1 MKVCVV
7 GSGGR
12 EHAIAEALAKTAE
25 VVVAPGNPG
34 MSGLACTEV
43 PPEHVAADLWV
54 VGPEAPLV
62 EGLADR
68 IRARG
73 GLVFGPG
80 ADGARL
86 EGSKAWM
93 KELLLAARVP
103 TAPYKVCAELAG
115 ALQYLRTTPGPWAIK
130 TDGLAAGKGVLVTS
144 SLREAE
150 KDVRAKMSGRA
161 FGDAGLRVV
170 IEEALEGEE
179 LSLMAVCDGKRAYP
193 VAAAQDYKRVG
204 DGGAGANTG
213 GMGAYSPVPFA
224 DDRLEGQVMERA
236 VLPTLHAL
244 RKRGIDYRGALYAGL
259 MLTEEGPKVL
269 EFNVRLGDPEAQAVM
284 PRWTSDVTAT
294 LAAAAEGRLSDAD
307 APTFS
312 KDAAV
317 CVVLASPGYPESPR
331 TGARIEGLVQARE
344 VPGARVYAAGVASM
358 PAASGPRQVEPEEA
372 LATAGGRVLGVVG
385 MGPATPSAREV
396 AYRAVSM
403 LSWPDMIYRSDIAE
417 GAGT

>member
-7 GSGGR
+7 GAGAR
-12 EHAIAEALAKTAE
+12 EHALADALSKSAD

-34 MSGLACTEV
+34 MDGVSCTDI
-43 PPEHVAADLWV
+43 PPEHVGADLWV

-62 EGLADR
+62 DGLADR

-93 KELLLAARVP
+93 KDLLSAARVP
-103 TAPYKVCAELAG
+103 TASYRVLADQG
-115 ALQYLRTTPGPWAIK
+115 EALQYLRTTRGPWVIK

-150 KDVRAKMSGRA
+150 KDVRAKLSGDA
-161 FGDAGLRVV
+161 FGDAGRRLV

-179 LSLMAVCDGKRAYP
+179 LSLMAVCDGRRAYP
-193 VAAAQDYKRVG
+193 VASAQDYKRLG
-204 DGGAGANTG
+204 DGGTGTNTG

-224 DDRLEGQVMERA
+224 DGELEGQVMERA

-244 RKRGIDYRGALYAGL
+244 KKRGVDYRGVLYAGL

-269 EFNVRLGDPEAQAVM
+269 EFNVRFGDPEAQVVL
-284 PRWTSDVTAT
+284 PRWAGDAAAT
-294 LAAAAEGRLSDAD
+294 FASAAEGRLSDAD

-312 KDAAV
+312 KDSAV

-331 TGARIEGLVQARE
+331 VGARIEGLRQARE
-344 VPGARVYAAGVASM
+344 VPGATVYSAGVAS
-358 PAASGPRQVEPEEA
+358 GPLGQGLV
-372 LATAGGRVLGVVG
+372 TAGGRVLAVVG
-385 MGPATPSAREV
+385 RGPDLASARQI
-396 AYRAVSM
+396 AYKATSLV
-403 LSWPDMIYRSDIAE
+403 SWPDMVYRSDIAGIAA
-417 GAGT
+417 GAGQ